1 MFMVF
6 TQDSETAQSLSF
18 VEEAALDGVI
28 FPPSDLLSDEPPME
42 SEFHLRQMMLLI
54 QCLERWWHD
63 RQDFYACGNMTIYY
77 NYSPDQ
83 RKNELWSLK
92 GSSLSAANTRSFN
105 PTKTGGCGV
114 SNWDCIWAF
123 TSQNCASLCLMA
135 ISS

>member
-77 NYSPDQ
+77 NYSPDSV
-83 RKNELWSLK
+83 RMN
-92 GSSLSAANTRSFN
+92 F
-105 PTKTGGCGV
+105 GV
-114 SNWDCIWAF
+114 
-123 TSQNCASLCLMA
+123 
-135 ISS
+135 